1 MELQSYCYSPHEGF
15 EGRNQ
20 EYGAYVIRQKYTRI
34 VTFVLIAV
42 IISST
47 LIFSYPVIKRL
58 IESMGNDGKQE
69 VVVKQEDQVQEAIL
83 DLPEEPEIPQEKQ
96 QVVIEVPPPP
106 QVDQTKFTVI
116 EIKEEKVEKPI
127 VENKEIEEK
136 QTAVAT
142 ETKEGESSPNKPE
155 EVVVV
160 EKPKELEQAGTGE
173 DPGKVYQEFEVAQNA
188 EYEGGIN
195 TFRKELQSKIVY
207 PSAARRKET
216 QGKVQVQ
223 FTIDTDGSITD
234 IKILRDIGD
243 GCGDAAV
250 DALKKMT
257 KKWAPAKNAQGKS
270 VKVRRTIPV
279 DFKLN

>member
-20 EYGAYVIRQKYTRI
+20 EYGAYVIRQKYARI

-47 LIFSYPVIKRL
+47 LIFSYPVVKRL

-106 QVDQTKFTVI
+106 QV
-116 EIKEEKVEKPI
+116 EEKVEKPI

-136 QTAVAT
+136 QTAVAA

-195 TFRKELQSKIVY
+195 AFRKELQSKIVY